1 MIGEKKVQN
10 CIIIFFGKCTIMFN
24 LQLKG
29 KTEGNGAACMESD
42 CV

>member
-1 MIGEKKVQN
+1 
-10 CIIIFFGKCTIMFN
+10 MFN

-42 CV
+42 CVWKCSAS